1 MTSRQLLVAT
11 KKLLEK
17 KKPKIGQLIDIVESE
32 RVLEKM
38 KEKGIFIVLTTE
50 LLLKILSDMNIRMV
64 KFRNDVYT
72 RNIVKEKKANARG
85 KSKGK
90 DGYTRKRT
98 RNLKK
103 IKENALEEIL

>member
-38 KEKGIFIVLTTE
+38 KEKGIFIVLTT
-50 LLLKILSDMNIRMV
+50 
-64 KFRNDVYT
+64 
-72 RNIVKEKKANARG
+72 
-85 KSKGK
+85 
-90 DGYTRKRT
+90 
-98 RNLKK
+98 
-103 IKENALEEIL
+103 